1 MLFCLPRV
9 YAFAMSITVCYRTI
23 SAGAMFL
30 LGDNRDNSMDSRF
43 PALPAGGVGFVGQ
56 DRLVGQAG
64 AVLWS
69 TDGTATWLDPSSWL
83 SALRRDRTG
92 QAL

>member
-1 MLFCLPRV
+1 
-9 YAFAMSITVCYRTI
+9 
-23 SAGAMFL
+23 MFL

-43 PALPAGGVGFVGQ
+43 PALPGGGVGFVSQ
-56 DRLVGQAG
+56 DLLVGQVG

-69 TDGTATWLDPSSWL
+69 TDGSARWIDPRSWL
-83 SALRRDRTG
+83 SGLRSDRTG